1 MHYSIKD
8 ESIAKVSS
16 SGKITGKKK
25 GKTTLVIKVGN
36 MQKEVKVTVYKKKKT
51 VTKTPTYTAPTNNY
65 VDPNTYRHEYW
76 E

>member
-1 MHYSIKD
+1 M
-8 ESIAKVSS
+8 
-16 SGKITGKKK
+16 
-25 GKTTLVIKVGN
+25 LKVGN